1 MQVKIGIVLQDRSK
15 FEQLLGVT
23 IDNKLKSNEPMRSTY
38 IKAGAI
44 LNALSRVAQ
53 FMYPEKR
60 HLIINVFLSS
70 QFEVKLLFSHSDVP

>member
-23 IDNKLKSNEPMRSTY
+23 IDNKLKFNEPMRSTY

-60 HLIINVFLSS
+60 H
-70 QFEVKLLFSHSDVP
+70 FEVKLLFSHSDVP